1 MQEIRLVLRMND
13 KEKKT
18 LAKFARNNGMS
29 MSDYVRYRLFE
40 NNPEL
45 VDTKHIY
52 ESPGKDKH
60 NFYTMGTL
68 YDIYF
73 LLRYLISNQLDS
85 DTFKEISN
93 ECRELAKNKINQ
105 YGYLKIR
112 TKDE

>member
-1 MQEIRLVLRMND
+1 MFNIRFSEAEVKAL
-13 KEKKT
+13 KK
-18 LAKFARNNGMS
+18 LAKNNDMAV
-29 MSDYVRYRLFE
+29 SDYIRYRVFE

-52 ESPGKDKH
+52 ESPCKDKH

-68 YDIYF
+68 HDIYF

-85 DTFKEISN
+85 DAFKEISN

-112 TKDE
+112 AKDE